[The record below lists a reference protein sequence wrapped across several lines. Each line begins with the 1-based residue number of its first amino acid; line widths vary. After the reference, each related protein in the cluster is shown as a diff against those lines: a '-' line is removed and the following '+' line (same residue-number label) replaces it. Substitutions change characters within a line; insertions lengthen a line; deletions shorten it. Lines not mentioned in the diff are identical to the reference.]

1 MTARTWLKVAEVA
14 ELLQI
19 SKMTVYRMVEAGELP
34 AIQFGSGDQWRNI
47 RIPAA
52 ALAEFL
58 TASWVGEVPD
68 GYKLTD
74 LLGETGGESSGAD
87 VVQLPE
93 RRADQ

>member
-1 MTARTWLKVAEVA
+1 MKVAEVA
-14 ELLQI
+14 DLLQI
-19 SKMTVYRMVEAGELP
+19 SRMTVYRMVKAGELP
-34 AIQFGSGDQWRNI
+34 AVRFGAGEKKYF

-52 ALAEFL
+52 AVAAYL

-74 LLGETGGESSGAD
+74 LLGESGGESSDGD